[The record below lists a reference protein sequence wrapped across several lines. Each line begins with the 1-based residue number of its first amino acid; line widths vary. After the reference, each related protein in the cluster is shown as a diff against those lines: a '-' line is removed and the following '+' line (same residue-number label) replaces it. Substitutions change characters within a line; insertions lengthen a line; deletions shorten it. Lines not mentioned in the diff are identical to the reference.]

1 MFHLLIQHPD
11 YIESQPIAAGDL
23 ASAADQIRQIIGT
36 GLAGDGSTPI
46 QLALLVPDAVA
57 TVTPGNPATI
67 DTTFSTMV
75 QNRSALLSKAGN
87 AVSSN
92 QTFLGLGSP
101 TAAQTLAQVQ
111 SLTRQVNALIRLAT
125 QMLDSTN
132 GT

>member
-1 MFHLLIQHPD
+1 LFHLLIQHPD
-11 YIESQPIAAGDL
+11 YIESQPIVASDL
-23 ASAADQIRQIIGT
+23 TSAADQIRQIIGS
-36 GLAGDGSTPI
+36 GLAGDGTTPI

-67 DTTFSTMV
+67 DTTFSTTV
-75 QNRSALLSKAGN
+75 QNRSVLLSKAGN
-87 AVSSN
+87 AVSAN